1 MKLKDNVGGGK
12 KVFNLTWVP
21 AKAGLEP
28 SIDGFSTMLS
38 TEFVDKMN
46 R

>member
-1 MKLKDNVGGGK
+1 MIIMDNIRGGK
-12 KVFNLTWVP
+12 KVLNLTWEP
-21 AKAGLEP
+21 AKVGLEP